1 MITRADCT
9 YCCGQGIVEVDSS
22 RNGNRRVDI
31 GGDVFLAAKR
41 DVSRGFRPFLPLRK
55 HLRQY
60 RSDANGQV
68 IYWVP
73 NSMENRYQP
82 SHRQKVDV
90 HADLFPFEVD
100 PPKMEKLSTLYRV
113 PYKYTS
119 RV

>member
-1 MITRADCT
+1 LCP
-9 YCCGQGIVEVDSS
+9 SLLS
-22 RNGNRRVDI
+22 K
-31 GGDVFLAAKR
+31 DVLK
-41 DVSRGFRPFLPLRK
+41 VT
-55 HLRQY
+55 RQY

-68 IYWVP
+68 IYRVL
-73 NSMENRYQP
+73 NSMKNRYQP

-100 PPKMEKLSTLYRV
+100 PPKMEKLSTLYCA